1 MTEKKKP
8 SKARFSAEAEVVGK
22 VDAQGNPYETTSG
35 ESHLYRTKDGKSKY
49 MGFSLP
55 DAKAE
60 EYASE
65 LQRETRGMK
74 KAARLSQH
82 HLAQTE

>member
-1 MTEKKKP
+1 MEGVTPK
-8 SKARFSAEAEVVGK
+8 
-22 VDAQGNPYETTSG
+22 G
-35 ESHLYRTKDGKSKY
+35 EHFATVTGDSNLYRTKDGKSKY

-74 KAARLSQH
+74 KGGAVKSASAR
-82 HLAQTE
+82 ADGCAVRGKTRGKIV